1 MKIAVS
7 AQQPNLQSPVGQ
19 RLGTSAYL
27 IFLDT
32 QTMAFEAVPSPAAA
46 DQRASGLQAVVL
58 AIDRHVD
65 VLLTGYGSPM
75 AIRYLSESGINVVTG
90 VTGTVADAVAEYRQQ
105 RFAAPI
111 DNAGTTISVNKPA
124 NGAAALAKAFKK
136 SARQIASLLPILVAV
151 VLLVGLF
158 NTFLSKALLSSI
170 FSGNTL
176 LDTLCATGL
185 GSIFTG
191 NPINSYLIGGELL
204 KYGVSLTAV
213 TGFIT
218 AWVTVG
224 LVQLPAEIGALGKK
238 FALARNA
245 VFFVLCLLIAV
256 LTVVFLKLLTGYV
269 A

>member
-1 MKIAVS
+1 MEMKMAEIV
-7 AQQPNLQSPVGQ
+7 
-19 RLGTSAYL
+19 YL
-27 IFLDT
+27 PL
-32 QTMAFEAVPSPAAA
+32 M
-46 DQRASGLQAVVL
+46 
-58 AIDRHVD
+58 RHPD
-65 VLLTGYGSPM
+65 WKQNYHKG
-75 AIRYLSESGINVVTG
+75 
-90 VTGTVADAVAEYRQQ
+90 
-105 RFAAPI
+105 FA
-111 DNAGTTISVNKPA
+111 
-124 NGAAALAKAFKK
+124 
-136 SARQIASLLPILVAV
+136 LLPILVAV

-213 TGFIT
+213 TAFIT